1 MATVKAPG
9 CGPPRSLVV
18 TATQVPVSPPV
29 PPAVLPAD
37 GVVAWALGAAL
48 GGAMSEACE
57 AGLATGLPACAVG
70 LADPAGVPGPA
81 DGCFAPHADIASSR
95 SAAEIAVFFMHLFLA
110 LAGFSLR
117 G

>member
-1 MATVKAPG
+1 
-9 CGPPRSLVV
+9 
-18 TATQVPVSPPV
+18 
-29 PPAVLPAD
+29 
-37 GVVAWALGAAL
+37 
-48 GGAMSEACE
+48 
-57 AGLATGLPACAVG
+57 
-70 LADPAGVPGPA
+70 VPGPA